1 MSWEVFFPW
10 VLLSCLELVLALEL
24 VLVWEL
30 VLYLELVFAL
40 ELVLALAPM
49 LALEVVV
56 AWELEM
62 ERTFLPQTK
71 MSVILKMIIDVPN
84 LCRSTST

>member
-10 VLLSCLELVLALEL
+10 VLLSCLELVLALE
-24 VLVWEL
+24 
-30 VLYLELVFAL
+30 
-40 ELVLALAPM
+40 PM

-84 LCRSTST
+84 LCRST